1 METAVPSSAAEAWAS
16 PFPDGVGFAVVR
28 AEEADPA
35 TLLPAEQA
43 LLGPNA
49 APGRV
54 RDFAL
59 GRAAAHR
66 AMLRQGPAGARLS
79 SEPVLRKG
87 PRMPRWPAGLVGAI
101 THVPGL
107 AAAAV
112 AEARDYHGLGVDLER
127 RRQPGEALLRR
138 ILRPEEL
145 ALLGRAAAD
154 WFTPVFSAK
163 ECIYKALFPATGV
176 YLGFQ
181 DARIDFPP
189 GADMSGG
196 VFDWTLLKESSA
208 TFPAGYRGQGRYAR
222 QGDHVLT
229 ALWIAR

>member
-1 METAVPSSAAEAWAS
+1 MPSTDPEAWPS
-16 PFPDGVGFAVVR
+16 PFPEGVGFAVLR
-28 AEEADPA
+28 AEAA
-35 TLLPAEQA
+35 ASLLPAERA

-49 APGRV
+49 AAGRV

-59 GRAAAHR
+59 GRAAAHQ
-66 AMLRQGPAGARLS
+66 AMARQGPTGARLS
-79 SEPVLRKG
+79 GEPVLRAG

-101 THVPGL
+101 THVEGL

-112 AEARDYHGLGVDLER
+112 AEAARYHGLGVDLER
-127 RRQPGEALLRR
+127 WREPGEALLRR
-138 ILRPEEL
+138 ILRPEER
-145 ALLGRAAAD
+145 AVLGRAAAD

-189 GADMSGG
+189 GADAGAGAG
-196 VFDWTLLKESSA
+196 VFDWTLLKEGSA
-208 TFPAGYRGQGRYAR
+208 VFPAGYRGQGRYRR
-222 QGDHVLT
+222 QGDLVLT